1 VKNRIQ
7 SLSLPEVAAL
17 DMSTRTLIFV
27 DVDGVL
33 NVGMTQGENTTLVL
47 SSRNMALARRVQF
60 DARSSKNSKD
70 AAECLL
76 HLASVPLRGEDGT
89 LLKFMCPDHGLSEVL
104 VERLANIILAA
115 GESAQVILSSSWRHE
130 RHHAKRELLERKIG
144 KFMGQPFSF
153 HDVTSTDRPEH
164 YAAERLEILG
174 DYLEEYCKKRVTSE
188 FERLRVL
195 VLDDFF
201 LSPLKW
207 SYGGRQIRTPQDIND
222 YLQGRV
228 RNILPVQVK
237 AVYTYDEWMIRLGKI
252 QASIGLQMH
261 MFMDALSFLEG
272 NVENHK
278 LREDMPRTAATLLN
292 STEQLASCKTRPPS
306 LACRPVI
313 LAL

>member
-1 VKNRIQ
+1 
-7 SLSLPEVAAL
+7 
-17 DMSTRTLIFV
+17 
-27 DVDGVL
+27 
-33 NVGMTQGENTTLVL
+33 MTQGENTTLVL

-144 KFMGQPFSF
+144 
-153 HDVTSTDRPEH
+153 
-164 YAAERLEILG
+164 RLIWIACRQ
-174 DYLEEYCKKRVTSE
+174 EYCKKRVTSE

-278 LREDMPRTAATLLN
+278 LPATLLN